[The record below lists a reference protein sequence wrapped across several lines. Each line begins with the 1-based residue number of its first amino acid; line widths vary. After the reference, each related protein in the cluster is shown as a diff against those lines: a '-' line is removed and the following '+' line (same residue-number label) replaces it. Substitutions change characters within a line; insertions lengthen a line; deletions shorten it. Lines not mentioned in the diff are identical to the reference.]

1 MLVIWEDKYNR
12 ILFEDGEINTYVKK
26 IFGNGWEFVETL
38 RSDVDIETARSM
50 RMTLD
55 MTLNKKKGE

>member
-1 MLVIWEDKYNR
+1 MLVIWEDKHNR
-12 ILFEDGEINTYVKK
+12 ILFEDGQINTYVKK
-26 IFGNGWEFVETL
+26 IFGNGWEFVKTL

>member
-1 MLVIWEDKYNR
+1 MLVIWEDKHNR
-12 ILFEDGEINTYVKK
+12 ILFEDGQINAYVKK